1 MKNPILRFWLTDECN
16 YTVSEYSNHGLTTEI
31 CFGQETKGIKSIE
44 LRAFTDDYHYMG
56 RVKKLFT
63 PDKYISRSRMDLVSV
78 DEWDNGVYYIFV
90 YINNEPSM
98 FAKAELK
105 LFHYLPY
112 KVELASIDNS
122 ELLTDDIRQHTIDR
136 TDDYAIPHPKNTGY
150 RKDFKTEDDV
160 TDDTE
165 IHAKGEEEKD
175 ALETAIENFI
185 AKELDQHDETDNTT
199 SPEVKETEETKETK
213 DTNEALQP
221 SAEEDLEKMVGLG
234 RLKNELRDARLMAMF
249 EERRRALH
257 LDTTKERRHHMLFLG
272 NPGTGKTTVARLVG
286 RMYHKMGLL
295 SKGHTVETERSK
307 LLGEYIGQTEK
318 NTAKAI
324 RMARGGVLFVDEAYT
339 LVNSVSKENN
349 DFGKEVLNALLT
361 VLTEPEPDMIII
373 LAGYE
378 KQMQTMLNFNPGLKE
393 RFPLVFHFEDY
404 TAEELKTIARNL
416 CKADNYTLTPEA
428 DNELCRL
435 IERAEAQRDE
445 YFSNGRWV
453 NNLIRH
459 GVIKSMARRVMSAPH
474 RDDDCNL
481 FATIEACDVSEA
493 ASAFLKQPAPAPMRI
508 GFTA

>member
-221 SAEEDLEKMVGLG
+221 SAEEELEKMVGLG
-234 RLKNELRDARLMAMF
+234 RLK
-249 EERRRALH
+249 
-257 LDTTKERRHHMLFLG
+257 
-272 NPGTGKTTVARLVG
+272 
-286 RMYHKMGLL
+286 
-295 SKGHTVETERSK
+295 
-307 LLGEYIGQTEK
+307 
-318 NTAKAI
+318 
-324 RMARGGVLFVDEAYT
+324 
-339 LVNSVSKENN
+339 
-349 DFGKEVLNALLT
+349 
-361 VLTEPEPDMIII
+361 
-373 LAGYE
+373 
-378 KQMQTMLNFNPGLKE
+378 
-393 RFPLVFHFEDY
+393 
-404 TAEELKTIARNL
+404 
-416 CKADNYTLTPEA
+416 
-428 DNELCRL
+428 
-435 IERAEAQRDE
+435 
-445 YFSNGRWV
+445 
-453 NNLIRH
+453 
-459 GVIKSMARRVMSAPH
+459 MS
-474 RDDDCNL
+474 
-481 FATIEACDVSEA
+481 
-493 ASAFLKQPAPAPMRI
+493 
-508 GFTA
+508 

>member
-112 KVELASIDNS
+112 KVELASID
-122 ELLTDDIRQHTIDR
+122 
-136 TDDYAIPHPKNTGY
+136 
-150 RKDFKTEDDV
+150 
-160 TDDTE
+160 DTE

-221 SAEEDLEKMVGLG
+221 SAEEELEKMVGLG